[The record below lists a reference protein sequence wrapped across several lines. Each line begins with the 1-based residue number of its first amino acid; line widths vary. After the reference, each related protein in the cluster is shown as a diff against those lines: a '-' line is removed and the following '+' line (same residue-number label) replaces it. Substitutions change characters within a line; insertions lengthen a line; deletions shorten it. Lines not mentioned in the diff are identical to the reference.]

1 MSSATEL
8 FAIVPVRSP
17 GRTPDDAIVIGDL
30 KEVMQ
35 YIPQSVARD
44 DAIAEL
50 DRARFTADQI
60 SSLQQKT
67 RGVQVTM
74 INDSISHLSRRL
86 DKILARRDA
95 QARARKRR
103 DEEAEAQRIQAELGA
118 LPDPDAPVVADP
130 ALPLMSKYPDP
141 ADEPQADA
149 ALPATHPPRPRASAP
164 TNQSFQ
170 TLTFHTPRWSNS
182 PSPPDLMLIEDQS
195 HGLHT

>member
-8 FAIVPVRSP
+8 FAIVPVP

-74 INDSISHLSRRL
+74 INDSISHLSQRL

-103 DEEAEAQRIQAELGA
+103 D
-118 LPDPDAPVVADP
+118 D
-130 ALPLMSKYPDP
+130 
-141 ADEPQADA
+141 
-149 ALPATHPPRPRASAP
+149 
-164 TNQSFQ
+164 
-170 TLTFHTPRWSNS
+170 RWSNS

>member
-149 ALPATHPPRPRASAP
+149 ALPGDPSTPATGFG
-164 TNQSFQ
+164 TDQSEFPDPD
-170 TLTFHTPRWSNS
+170 LPHTPVVQQ
-182 PSPPDLMLIEDQS
+182 PIAA
-195 HGLHT
+195 GLDAD